1 MMDPSEQMEGY
12 NLTDTIWMDGYNL
25 MDKCVSKL
33 YFNLYL
39 YLGYN
44 LYIGFPVFWIQFDG

>member
-25 MDKCVSKL
+25 MDKSVSKL
-33 YFNLYL
+33 YFYL
-39 YLGYN
+39 YMHLGYN
-44 LYIGFPVFWIQFDG
+44 LCIGFPVFWIQFDG

>member
-1 MMDPSEQMEGY
+1 MDPSEQMEGY

-25 MDKCVSKL
+25 MDKSVSKL
-33 YFNLYL
+33 YFNL

-44 LYIGFPVFWIQFDG
+44 LYIGFPVF

>member
-1 MMDPSEQMEGY
+1 MDPSEQMEGY

-25 MDKCVSKL
+25 MDKSLLKL
-33 YFNLYL
+33 DFNLYL

-44 LYIGFPVFWIQFDG
+44 LYIGFPVSWL

>member
-1 MMDPSEQMEGY
+1 MDPSEQMEGY
-12 NLTDTIWMDGYNL
+12 NLTDTIWMGGYNL

-39 YLGYN
+39 YLYLGYN
-44 LYIGFPVFWIQFDG
+44 LYIAFPVF

>member
-1 MMDPSEQMEGY
+1 MDPSEQMEGY

-25 MDKCVSKL
+25 MDKSVSKL

-39 YLGYN
+39 YLGHN